1 MMSSITDKRLILV
14 GGHHGVGK
22 TTLAAALAL
31 LLSRRGQRVLVISA
45 DSANSLSDA
54 FDWQIGEVGAAVCAG
69 VHALE
74 IAPSAAVKTYIE
86 GGIAQQK
93 PLSEWSP
100 ELIEIAVLER
110 IGRLIDDAEE
120 YYDTIIL
127 DWAPSDYALRLLNRL
142 SNQDE
147 SGSLDEQGSFYQR
160 SLKRFQ
166 DVENTALLLAI
177 TPDKRATW
185 ASERISKTYKENAI
199 PLFGVVINRVLPAE
213 DVGDFLAQ
221 RRLVEQR
228 YLNMIEQ
235 RFTHC
240 THYHLSLME
249 TDIHGIGPLQKTAVL
264 LETIGL

>member
-1 MMSSITDKRLILV
+1 MMSSITDKRLILI

-31 LLSRRGQRVLVISA
+31 LLSRRGQRVLVISV

-74 IAPSAAVKTYIE
+74 IAPSAAVKTYTE
-86 GGIAQQK
+86 GGFAQQK

-127 DWAPSDYALRLLNRL
+127 DWAPSDYALRLLNNT

-147 SGSLDEQGSFYQR
+147 SGSLHEQGSFYQR

-177 TPDKRATW
+177 TPDKRATC
-185 ASERISKTYKENAI
+185 ASKRIFQTYKENAI
-199 PLFGVVINRVLPAE
+199 PLFGIVVNRVLPADDAGE
-213 DVGDFLAQ
+213 FFAQ
-221 RRLVEQR
+221 RRVVEQK
-228 YLNMIEQ
+228 YLNTIEQ
-235 RFTHC
+235 RFTDC
-240 THYHLSLME
+240 VHYYLPLME
-249 TDIHGIGPLQKTAVL
+249 TDIHGIGPLQTTAVL
-264 LETIGL
+264 LETTGL